1 MKLFIHI
8 GAHKTGTT
16 SIQMAMADSG
26 PALAEAGFVYPRC
39 AWYHHAQHR
48 LAFALKNMRD
58 PRAGDRPEFETELA
72 DLKRALGEAQAAA
85 ALISSEVFFSLKD
98 EAVARLAAGLKDYQT
113 EIVAFVRR
121 PDEMFLSNYNQ
132 ITKHPGNRF
141 FKPLG
146 QHLENPA
153 AAATDIE
160 YLDHI
165 GKWVAHFGKS
175 NVHLA
180 VYEERDVV
188 DTICQILKI
197 DASRLNRPEAAA
209 NRSVS
214 GKTLELMRHLKALQA
229 DAVTQK
235 VLYKL
240 AVEAY
245 PPAAGA
251 GKLPNRLRLDIIAR
265 YAEKNDALFRLLGA
279 GKNPYHPARIELPE
293 EGPPE
298 SLSKRDLVKLIVK
311 LMQQPQ
317 EPPQR

>member
-1 MKLFIHI
+1 LKLFIHI

-39 AWYHHAQHR
+39 CWYIRAQHR
-48 LAFALKNMRD
+48 LAFALKGLGD
-58 PRAGDRPEFETELA
+58 PTAGDKPAFETELA
-72 DLKRALGEAQAAA
+72 DLKRALGEAPAGA
-85 ALISSEVFFSLKD
+85 ALISSEEFFSLKD
-98 EAVARLAAGLKDYQT
+98 EAVARLAAGLKDYAA
-113 EIVAFVRR
+113 EIIAFVRR
-121 PDEMFLSNYNQ
+121 PDEMFLSGYNQ
-132 ITKHPGNRF
+132 ITRHPGNRI
-141 FKPLG
+141 FKPLER
-146 QHLENPA
+146 HLENPA
-153 AAATDIE
+153 AVAADIE

-165 GKWVAHFGKS
+165 GKWAAHFGKS

-180 VYEERDVV
+180 VYEGRDVV
-188 DTICQILKI
+188 DTICQILRI
-197 DASRLNRPEAAA
+197 DARRLDRPEAAA
-209 NRSVS
+209 NQSVS
-214 GKTLELMRHLKALQA
+214 GKTLELMRHLKALRT

-245 PPAAGA
+245 PPATGA
-251 GKLPNRLRLDIIAR
+251 GKLSNRLRRDIIER

-279 GKNPYHPARIELPE
+279 GENPYHPARIELPE

-298 SLSKRDLVKLIVK
+298 NLSKRDLVKLIVK

-317 EPPQR
+317 EPPQG